1 MSKFRRV
8 SDTEGIPSYLEE
20 KFVGAST
27 QNEDPY
33 AHLRAA
39 SQENQ
44 VRIAKQQLGTHHKDE
59 PEVDRSWEAIQ
70 SASIYQER
78 RAMSVDERLSA
89 LEAEDFSPHSVRR
102 AGYGIDAGDTAREV
116 TSGLKAFS
124 AEDYMNV
131 MLRGGSS
138 IWEPDMYQVAESFM
152 ASQSSDSEQAIADAQ
167 QRRMARK
174 NRHDAWENEKN
185 EEIGSLRKP
194 TVLSGRAGS
203 ILRTAIEHEAAGNFG
218 MMDFDELD
226 AREANR
232 IAMQNEQ
239 REQRLAFKGKH
250 IKDRNQRHNEW
261 ENGAEVRARTA
272 NDIYN
277 YVDLNLGQNE
287 E

>member
-8 SDTEGIPSYLEE
+8 SDTEGIPSYLED
-20 KFVGAST
+20 KFVGASA

-33 AHLRAA
+33 AHLRSA

-44 VRIAKQQLGTHHKDE
+44 VRIAKQQLGNHHKEE
-59 PEVDRSWEAIQ
+59 PAAERSWEAIK
-70 SASIYQER
+70 SASIYKDR
-78 RAMSVDERLSA
+78 REMDLDERLAA
-89 LEAEDFSPHSVRR
+89 LEAEDFSPYSVKR
-102 AGYGIDAGDTAREV
+102 AGYGIDASDSTREV

-138 IWEPDMYQVAESFM
+138 IWEPDMYKVAESFM
-152 ASQSSDSEQAIADAQ
+152 ESQEQNSEQAIADAS

-174 NRHDAWENEKN
+174 NQHDNWEQEKSA
-185 EEIGSLRKP
+185 EISSLRKP

-203 ILRTAIEHEAAGNFG
+203 IVRTAIEQEAAGNFG

-250 IKDRNQRHNEW
+250 MKDRNQRHTEW
-261 ENGAEVRARTA
+261 ENDAESRARTA

-277 YVDLNLGQNE
+277 HVALNFNDNQE
-287 E
+287 